1 MQAAAAA
8 AAWATT
14 NSKGNSCCAKT
25 KMLWGVL
32 FQFMWAVVSLV
43 VTALVA
49 CWAK

>member
-1 MQAAAAA
+1 
-8 AAWATT
+8 
-14 NSKGNSCCAKT
+14 
-25 KMLWGVL
+25 MLWGVL